1 MKASVRLRGHGAS
14 EEGAEQ
20 VPTQVDRGRH
30 LEETVKEY
38 LESRKINILNES
50 V

>member
-1 MKASVRLRGHGAS
+1 MRASVRLRGHGAS
-14 EEGAEQ
+14 EEGAEE

-30 LEETVKEY
+30 LEEAVKEY
-38 LESRKINILNES
+38 LEAPKINILNES